1 MGYDLHIERTDDS
14 PITLDEWR
22 VVVEST
28 EGVRFFAESKYFYGV
43 PVNGKYLSYDV
54 TEGDSEVWFPD
65 SAEWLLVFHY
75 DYDSVSF
82 SSKWITSADSEDPVW
97 RAAVTLANRLDA
109 AIVGDEGETYDMDAV
124 PLRTSRTKPSGDTLN
139 S

>member
-22 VVVEST
+22 IAVEAT
-28 EGVRFFAESKYFYGV
+28 EGVRFFADTQYTYV
-43 PVNGKYLSYDV
+43 DPVTGKTLSDDI

-75 DYDSVSF
+75 DYDSASF
-82 SSKWITSADSEDPVW
+82 SSNWITTADSEDPVW
-97 RAAVTLANRLDA
+97 RAAVILATRLGA
-109 AIVGDEGETYDMDAV
+109 AIVGDEGETYDLA
-124 PLRTSRTKPSGDTLN
+124 LSQ
-139 S
+139 